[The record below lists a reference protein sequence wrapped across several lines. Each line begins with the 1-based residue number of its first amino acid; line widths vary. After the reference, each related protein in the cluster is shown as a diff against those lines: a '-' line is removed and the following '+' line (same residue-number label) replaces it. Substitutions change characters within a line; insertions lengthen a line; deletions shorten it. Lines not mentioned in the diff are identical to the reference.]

1 MNTYLLD
8 KRAQQRIENLSLKT
22 QHNKEKLE
30 RTLIELEKRGTN
42 FNLKQLCEIAGVN
55 YSVTCTRIDYIAI
68 KRRILKSKYY
78 HHKGGKIK

>member
-8 KRAQQRIENLSLKT
+8 KRAKQRIENLNLKT
-22 QHNKEKLE
+22 EHNKEKLE
-30 RTLIELEKRGTN
+30 RALTELEKMGTI

-78 HHKGGKIK
+78 YHKGGKIK